1 MEIKP
6 VENDMVIWD
15 KPIYHAVGKVENPDV
30 VRYRISLMF
39 SAWDKI
45 PAMYDKHR
53 HWTTYDMENNLEPQ
67 PMEFNLTL

>member
-15 KPIYHAVGKVENPDV
+15 KPIYHAVSKVENPDV
-30 VRYRISLMF
+30 VQYRISLMF

-45 PAMYDKHR
+45 PAMYGKHR
-53 HWTTYDMENNLEPQ
+53 WTTYDMENNLEPQ